1 MIKNAVFM
9 SIKQIHIDRIVH
21 RIKNHEFRTKKPKN
35 KFEYIIVYVPT
46 PLKEL
51 KYILKV
57 KEPITTPNKILID
70 GYGNQ
75 KFNEESKEKY
85 AYPIDNVYEIKQPI
99 KLDELREKFNFTA
112 PQSFAYGEKYQSL
125 LKYIKDV
132 GVNKIY

>member
-57 KEPITTPNKILID
+57 KEPITTLNKILID

-99 KLDELREKFNFTA
+99 ELDELREKFNFTA

-125 LKYIKDV
+125 LKHIKDV

>member
-1 MIKNAVFM
+1 MYQDDDYIAMGAEIVSDPLELYKN
-9 SIKQIHIDRIVH
+9 SD
-21 RIKNHEFRTKKPKN
+21 
-35 KFEYIIVYVPT
+35 
-46 PLKEL
+46 L
-51 KYILKV
+51 ILKV

-125 LKYIKDV
+125 LKHIRDV